1 MIMNMKKRIYINHA
15 FRIMCLV
22 LVLSLIPIVFSCKK
36 VPLTNGKVITETR
49 ELPTFNELK
58 LYDNIDVTLISSDI
72 SKIEIT
78 TGENL
83 LPNIMIDVVDG
94 ALFLKNENTC
104 NWIRSY
110 DCPLEAKIYF
120 SGDIT
125 SIYYESVGF
134 LKTNDY
140 IMDDS
145 TSRFDLQIEDGSG
158 EINLKINCN
167 SLYITSNFGTNDM
180 IFEGKADYTYISQRG
195 LGPIKAENFQTKIAD
210 VYSYSSNNIYING
223 YEKLNAYIYN
233 IGSIYYKGNPTINS
247 YISPLAK
254 GKLISIDD

>member
-1 MIMNMKKRIYINHA
+1 MEQKFINRISA
-15 FRIMCLV
+15 VSLRLV
-22 LVLSLIPIVFSCKK
+22 VITLLLITFSCKK
-36 VPLTNGKVITETR
+36 SPLTNGKLITETR
-49 ELPTFNELK
+49 TLSSFNELY
-58 LYDNIDVTLISSDI
+58 LHDNIDVTLVRSDI
-72 SKIEIT
+72 FKIEIT

-83 LPNIMIDVVDG
+83 MPNIISDVVDG
-94 ALFLKNENTC
+94 AIFIKNENTC
-104 NWIRSY
+104 NWLRSY

-158 EINLKINCN
+158 EINLKINCK
-167 SLYITSNFGTNDM
+167 SLYITSNFGTNDI
-180 IFEGKADYTYISQRG
+180 IFEGKADYTCISQRG
-195 LGPIKAENFQTKIAD
+195 LGPIKAENFPTKIAD
-210 VYSYSSNNIYING
+210 VYSYSSNNIYVNG
-223 YEKLNAYIYN
+223 YEKLNSYIYD
-233 IGSIYYKGNPTINS
+233 IGSIYYKGDPIINS

-254 GKLISIDD
+254 GKLIPIDN